1 MWICSSRPCLRKH
14 RLNVYEIHG
23 IYFSFQLQLLGI
35 WYLMKSCRRSWVSF
49 ISWRWPDFKDATM
62 TNMAKPCSAIRAPSR
77 HFRIGV
83 GKQGEKT
90 TVQKTFRKR
99 IGYHSAQYSK
109 LPKFI
114 AHLKLCPI
122 SLPKNVS
129 TAWYFKSQLPK
140 EMVSY
145 LLSIAESPYESH
157 SSWVIS
163 SCYLHHPNSCC

>member
-1 MWICSSRPCLRKH
+1 MASTSAFSSS
-14 RLNVYEIHG
+14 Y
-23 IYFSFQLQLLGI
+23 
-35 WYLMKSCRRSWVSF
+35 WVSDTWWRAAGDLG
-49 ISWRWPDFKDATM
+49 SVLSPGDDPTSRMRRWPTWRSHVAQFG
-62 TNMAKPCSAIRAPSR
+62 APSR

-90 TVQKTFRKR
+90 NVQKTFRKR